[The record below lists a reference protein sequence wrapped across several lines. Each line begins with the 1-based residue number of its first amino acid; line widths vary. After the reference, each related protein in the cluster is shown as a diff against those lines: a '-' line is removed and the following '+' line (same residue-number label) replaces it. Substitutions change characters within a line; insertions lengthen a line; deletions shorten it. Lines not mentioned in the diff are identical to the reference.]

1 MSSENE
7 NTLYQNIVKKKSYKE
22 EKKKQIAIHF
32 LITSSYYAHP
42 PKIHNQEL
50 IMNKHWVMEVYN
62 LTHAYPKAPLTTVGG
77 RDAR

>member
-50 IMNKHWVMEVYN
+50 IMNKH
-62 LTHAYPKAPLTTVGG
+62 
-77 RDAR
+77 